1 MVKAVENKTK
11 NPEQALRKE
20 AATPKEEDND
30 QDSGLIQRIELEWI
44 VSEDRVATAVGTN
57 HGKCLADVQ
66 AGSDEV

>member
-30 QDSGLIQRIELEWI
+30 QDSGLIQRIELE
-44 VSEDRVATAVGTN
+44 
-57 HGKCLADVQ
+57 
-66 AGSDEV
+66 